1 MGAISFGIG
10 ILYSFGPVPISR
22 TPLGELASGL
32 TMGLIITF
40 LATYIHV
47 FQGDLL
53 SLSLS
58 GGNLLIAMNLTG
70 IISILFV
77 ALPAVVGIANIMLA
91 NNLCDIEDD
100 RENRRYTLP
109 IYIGR
114 EKGLLLFKWLY
125 YISYIVIILLI
136 LLGIEPVTSILVLL
150 TFIPVNK
157 NIKSFFELQTKKDTF
172 ILAVKNFVMIN
183 SANVI
188 AFILGILL
196 KMIL

>member
-1 MGAISFGIG
+1 M
-10 ILYSFGPVPISR
+10 
-22 TPLGELASGL
+22 
-32 TMGLIITF
+32 
-40 LATYIHV
+40 
-47 FQGDLL
+47 
-53 SLSLS
+53 
-58 GGNLLIAMNLTG
+58 
-70 IISILFV
+70 
-77 ALPAVVGIANIMLA
+77 
-91 NNLCDIEDD
+91 
-100 RENRRYTLP
+100 
-109 IYIGR
+109 
-114 EKGLLLFKWLY
+114 LFKWLY